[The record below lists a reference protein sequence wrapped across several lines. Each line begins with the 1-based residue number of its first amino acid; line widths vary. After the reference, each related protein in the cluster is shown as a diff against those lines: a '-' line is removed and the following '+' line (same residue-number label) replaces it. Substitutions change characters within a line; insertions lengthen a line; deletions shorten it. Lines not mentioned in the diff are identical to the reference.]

1 MSDLKSIFNMLKDL
15 LEKNSKGLDARTV
28 TIGSKAKPQ
37 KLAFHLY
44 GEKEVR
50 ILNRKPQ
57 QTYIVGIIMQK
68 HFIGFYS
75 MPVYSHPKE
84 FTITH
89 PVLKK
94 SPKGKSCF
102 NISRLDDNMIRELDD
117 IIKKSIQLYKKEGW
131 V

>member
-1 MSDLKSIFNMLKDL
+1 MLKDL

-44 GEKEVR
+44 GKKEVR

-94 SPKGKSCF
+94 SRKGKSCF